1 MSQDKFIKTLLF
13 NIQNNIRD
21 DNLLSRDM
29 RSLRSHY
36 FFGLIYLLNKVINYF
51 CFKNEIIFANKKPY
65 IKINDIYL
73 EVVNRYFLKIVNEK
87 YVSKADLII
96 KFLNKYKFYPKII
109 LDVGACWGE
118 FSLVLAKYY
127 NKSHIY
133 AVEGSEENYKVLCNN
148 ISCQLNKIENVE
160 PYNYIVS
167 DSDNYKFIKN
177 VIGTTN
183 RVNNIVDQES
193 SNYSKVKS
201 ITLKKFISDKN
212 LTYIDFLKLDI
223 EGHELHLIEDILN
236 IDIKYG
242 QIEIINI
249 NTQEE
254 NLKFLERLSKKFELY
269 DTESFSMI
277 NVKGLRNHILN
288 KLINSVAFDIFIVS
302 KKNNN

>member
-21 DNLLSRDM
+21 DNLLSHDM
-29 RSLRSHY
+29 RSIRSRY
-36 FFGLIYLLNKVINYF
+36 FFGLIFLLNKVINYF
-51 CFKNEIIFANKKPY
+51 RFKNEIIFTNNKPY
-65 IKINDIYL
+65 IKINDVYL

-96 KFLNKYKFYPKII
+96 KFLNKYKFYPNII

-118 FSLVLAKYY
+118 FSLVLGKYY

-160 PYNYIVS
+160 PFNYIVS

-277 NVKGLRNHILN
+277 NVKELRNHILN

>member
-1 MSQDKFIKTLLF
+1 M
-13 NIQNNIRD
+13 
-21 DNLLSRDM
+21 
-29 RSLRSHY
+29 
-36 FFGLIYLLNKVINYF
+36 
-51 CFKNEIIFANKKPY
+51 
-65 IKINDIYL
+65 
-73 EVVNRYFLKIVNEK
+73 
-87 YVSKADLII
+87 
-96 KFLNKYKFYPKII
+96 
-109 LDVGACWGE
+109 
-118 FSLVLAKYY
+118 
-127 NKSHIY
+127 
-133 AVEGSEENYKVLCNN
+133 CNN

-160 PYNYIVS
+160 PFNYIVS

-277 NVKGLRNHILN
+277 NVKELRNHILN

-302 KKNNN
+302 KK

>member
-21 DNLLSRDM
+21 ENLLSRDM

-183 RVNNIVDQES
+183 RVNNVVNQDS

-236 IDIKYG
+236 INIKYG